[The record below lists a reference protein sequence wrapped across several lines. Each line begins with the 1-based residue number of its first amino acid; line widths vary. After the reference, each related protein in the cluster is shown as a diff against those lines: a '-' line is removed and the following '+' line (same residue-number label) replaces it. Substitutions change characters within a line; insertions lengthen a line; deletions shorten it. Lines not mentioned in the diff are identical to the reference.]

1 MMKIV
6 FLGAGASHAAGYPL
20 TSALL
25 PELEKMTASTPNI
38 FVPDYWKR
46 FSVFRNKTTGVIK
59 RIMFSTNPE
68 VILSLID
75 LYTECYKNEEQEGW
89 KEFERLLKQLKSE
102 AVNSE
107 EIPDDSYD
115 TEEKGF
121 NKDKKVFFDAKLA
134 IHAFLKCVDH
144 FFFLQHCCDFEK
156 GTKRWQYLKSELSLL
171 SKGDIVI
178 TTNWDTLA
186 ERVLSDNNRW
196 TPRDGYGFQVQLKYV
211 DSNGRPLSFTSDVT
225 RTIPESSDVKV
236 LKLHGS
242 YGWRQKKGSSELYL
256 KSASY
261 LQYLPIK
268 NSKQDIYVID
278 SGAPSYD
285 QYDVNPVMIYP
296 SFFKQLKWPQLQSI
310 WYQASKA
317 MNEADEV
324 HVIGYS
330 LPESDTALRTLLNTI
345 KFRLEENTIKRVTI
359 DDPDS
364 ETRERWKNFLG
375 EKITLRNRRLGN

>member
-46 FSVFRNKTTGVIK
+46 FSEFRNKTTGVIK

-75 LYTECYKNEEQEGW
+75 LYTECYKNEEQESW
-89 KEFERLLKQLKSE
+89 KEFERLLKQSKFE

-115 TEEKGF
+115 TEEKEF

-134 IHAFLKCVDH
+134 IRDFLKCVDY
-144 FFFLQHCCDFEK
+144 FFLLRHCFDSTEK
-156 GTKRWQYLKSELSLL
+156 GTKRLQYLKSELSSL

-186 ERVLSDNNRW
+186 ERVLSDNSRW

-211 DSNGRPLSFTSDVT
+211 DSNGKPLSLTSDVT
-225 RTIPESSDVKV
+225 RTISESSDVKV

-242 YGWRQKKGSSELYL
+242 YGWLQKEGNSELYL
-256 KSASY
+256 KSANY

-268 NSKQDIYVID
+268 NSKQNIYVVD

-285 QYDVNPVMIYP
+285 QDDVNPVMIYP

-330 LPESDTALRTLLNTI
+330 LPESDTALLTLLNTI
-345 KFRLEENTIKRVTI
+345 KFRLEENTIKK
-359 DDPDS
+359 S
-364 ETRERWKNFLG
+364 HY
-375 EKITLRNRRLGN
+375 